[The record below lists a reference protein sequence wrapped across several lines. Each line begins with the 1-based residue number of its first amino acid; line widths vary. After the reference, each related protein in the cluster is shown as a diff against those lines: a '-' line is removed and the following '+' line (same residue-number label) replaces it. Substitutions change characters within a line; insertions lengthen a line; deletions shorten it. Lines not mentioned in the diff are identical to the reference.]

1 MLKKNIVSSLEINL
15 TNEVYLYVLINVY
28 SKSIQK

>member
-28 SKSIQK
+28 SKSNQK